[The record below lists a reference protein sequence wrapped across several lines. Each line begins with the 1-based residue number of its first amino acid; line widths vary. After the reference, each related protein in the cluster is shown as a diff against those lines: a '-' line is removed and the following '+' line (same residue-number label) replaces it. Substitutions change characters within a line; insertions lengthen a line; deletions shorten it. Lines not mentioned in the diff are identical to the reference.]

1 MRWFSRGEKNAFMLD
16 KLTKERVI
24 AKFKT
29 HANDTGSTE
38 VQIAILSEEI
48 AQLSNHLKEHRKDNS
63 SRRGLLRK
71 VNERRRLLKYL
82 SRDDKKSYENIAA
95 RLKLKKVAL
104 TDEEKELAEEE
115 AALIP
120 VEIEEEK
127 SV

>member
-1 MRWFSRGEKNAFMLD
+1 MLD
-16 KLTKERVI
+16 KQTKERVI

-95 RLKLKKVAL
+95 KLKLKRVAL

-115 AALIP
+115 AALLP

-127 SV
+127 GV

>member
-1 MRWFSRGEKNAFMLD
+1 MLD
-16 KLTKERVI
+16 KQTKERVI

-38 VQIAILSEEI
+38 VQIAILTEEI

-82 SRDDKKSYENIAA
+82 SRDDKKSYENLATK
-95 RLKLKKVAL
+95 LKLKKVAL
-104 TDEEKELAEEE
+104 TDEEKELLLEEE
-115 AALIP
+115 ATIIP
-120 VEIEEEK
+120 SELNEEK
-127 SV
+127 SI

>member
-1 MRWFSRGEKNAFMLD
+1 MLD
-16 KLTKERVI
+16 KQTKERVI

-82 SRDDKKSYENIAA
+82 SRDDKKSYEIIAA
-95 RLKLKKVAL
+95 KLKLKKVAL
-104 TDEEKELAEEE
+104 TDEEKELAEE

-127 SV
+127 GV